1 MDNDLD
7 AAYHDSRFTAEI
19 SKRMQVP
26 DTIAIGGMDSNF
38 ADNNP
43 AMKNKLRGQ
52 TRVQEGAAMT
62 MQVPERI
69 LVAGGNSHVAA
80 GRILA
85 AKNLPR
91 ELQLE
96 HSVMTPSPEQIRV
109 FTPPRSIRL
118 EDHSFPTVD
127 QDDPE
132 TPSAMHGQPMT
143 NTGPLPGPTNAAV
156 TRSQQSF
163 QGQVNSSLPGRSP
176 YVHGFAGRMSR
187 ETSDLGVH
195 SLSAYKSEKG
205 VGGDNVTMGGGGGS
219 GYSYMSE
226 VAAKESMTPFEEL
239 QLVRRQI
246 AKLNHRLMAVEL
258 ENQQQQQREMIF
270 SILVT
275 AYFFG
280 KFVMWVNRTN

>member
-1 MDNDLD
+1 MDSDTMD

-26 DTIAIGGMDSNF
+26 DRIAIGGQEIGAGDTQNGISNAARGGMNDS
-38 ADNNP
+38 
-43 AMKNKLRGQ
+43 
-52 TRVQEGAAMT
+52 EHAASLK

-80 GRILA
+80 
-85 AKNLPR
+85 KNLPR

-96 HSVMTPSPEQIRV
+96 NSVLSPSPEQIRV

-118 EDHSFPTVD
+118 DDHQFPTVD
-127 QDDPE
+127 QDDDRLQSSMNVGESPSMTASSDSVEPTGISRLQHSQVQAVNTVPE
-132 TPSAMHGQPMT
+132 I
-143 NTGPLPGPTNAAV
+143 
-156 TRSQQSF
+156 
-163 QGQVNSSLPGRSP
+163 PGRNT
-176 YVHGFAGRMSR
+176 YLHGRMSR
-187 ETSDLGVH
+187 EASDLGSH
-195 SLSAYKSEKG
+195 SLAAYKSGLE
-205 VGGDNVTMGGGGGS
+205 GS
-219 GYSYMSE
+219 
-226 VAAKESMTPFEEL
+226 VKENMTPFEEL

-280 KFVMWVNRTN
+280 KFVMWVNRPN

>member
-1 MDNDLD
+1 MESNTMD

-26 DTIAIGGMDSNF
+26 DRIAIGGQEMGAGDSQAGLTNLTRGSMN
-38 ADNNP
+38 DNE
-43 AMKNKLRGQ
+43 Q
-52 TRVQEGAAMT
+52 AASLK

-80 GRILA
+80 
-85 AKNLPR
+85 KNLPR
-91 ELQLE
+91 ELQFE
-96 HSVMTPSPEQIRV
+96 NSVLSPSPEQIRV

-118 EDHSFPTVD
+118 DDHPFPTVD
-127 QDDPE
+127 QDDDRLRSSMNGGE
-132 TPSAMHGQPMT
+132 IPSMASISE
-143 NTGPLPGPTNAAV
+143 NTDASVITRLQQTQNQAVNAV
-156 TRSQQSF
+156 SEI
-163 QGQVNSSLPGRSP
+163 PGRSG
-176 YVHGFAGRMSR
+176 YLHGRMSR
-187 ETSDLGVH
+187 ETSDLGSH
-195 SLSAYKSEKG
+195 SLAAYKSGLE
-205 VGGDNVTMGGGGGS
+205 GS
-219 GYSYMSE
+219 
-226 VAAKESMTPFEEL
+226 VKENMTPFEEL

-280 KFVMWVNRTN
+280 KFVMWVNRPH

>member
-1 MDNDLD
+1 MSEATMDTGTMDL
-7 AAYHDSRFTAEI
+7 AFHDSRFTAEI

-26 DTIAIGGMDSNF
+26 ERIHIGGQEKGGGDGQNV
-38 ADNNP
+38 ATDITRGT
-43 AMKNKLRGQ
+43 MK
-52 TRVQEGAAMT
+52 TQEEVAPLN

-80 GRILA
+80 
-85 AKNLPR
+85 KNLPR

-96 HSVMTPSPEQIRV
+96 SSVLSPSPEQIRV

-127 QDDPE
+127 QDDQRSSRNSNRSDIPGITSISE
-132 TPSAMHGQPMT
+132 NVEPTSPLRTPQKTAPPINPVSE
-143 NTGPLPGPTNAAV
+143 
-156 TRSQQSF
+156 
-163 QGQVNSSLPGRSP
+163 LPGRGH
-176 YVHGFAGRMSR
+176 YVHNLGGRMSR

-195 SLSAYKSEKG
+195 SLAAYKSERG
-205 VGGDNVTMGGGGGS
+205 IEGS
-219 GYSYMSE
+219 
-226 VAAKESMTPFEEL
+226 VKESMTPFEEL

-275 AYFFG
+275 AYFVG
-280 KFVMWVNRTN
+280 KFIMWVNKPH

>member
-1 MDNDLD
+1 MDSDTMD

-26 DTIAIGGMDSNF
+26 DRIAIGGQEIGAGDSQNGV
-38 ADNNP
+38 NNIGKGVLNNSEP
-43 AMKNKLRGQ
+43 TASLK
-52 TRVQEGAAMT
+52 

-80 GRILA
+80 
-85 AKNLPR
+85 KNLPR

-96 HSVMTPSPEQIRV
+96 NSVLSPSPEQIRV

-118 EDHSFPTVD
+118 DDHQFPTVD
-127 QDDPE
+127 QDDE
-132 TPSAMHGQPMT
+132 RLHNSANVVDIPSMT
-143 NTGPLPGPTNAAV
+143 SSSESAEATGISRIQHT
-156 TRSQQSF
+156 
-163 QGQVNSSLPGRSP
+163 QGQSVNTVPEMPGRSG
-176 YVHGFAGRMSR
+176 YLHGRMSR
-187 ETSDLGVH
+187 EVSDLGSH
-195 SLSAYKSEKG
+195 SLAAYKSGLE
-205 VGGDNVTMGGGGGS
+205 GS
-219 GYSYMSE
+219 
-226 VAAKESMTPFEEL
+226 VKENMTPFEEL

-280 KFVMWVNRTN
+280 KFVMWVNRPN

>member
-1 MDNDLD
+1 MDSNSVDS
-7 AAYHDSRFTAEI
+7 AYHDSRYTAEI

-26 DTIAIGGMDSNF
+26 ERICIGGQEKGAGDSQVIGSSISGGSMNEI
-38 ADNNP
+38 P
-43 AMKNKLRGQ
+43 KNAPLN
-52 TRVQEGAAMT
+52 

-80 GRILA
+80 
-85 AKNLPR
+85 KNLPR

-96 HSVMTPSPEQIRV
+96 NSVLSPSPEQIRV

-127 QDDPE
+127 QDDDRLHSSVNGGD
-132 TPSAMHGQPMT
+132 T
-143 NTGPLPGPTNAAV
+143 TGPVSISQTVDPNGPT
-156 TRSQQSF
+156 RLQQTHGHAINPVSE
-163 QGQVNSSLPGRSP
+163 PTGRTH
-176 YVHGFAGRMSR
+176 YLHGRMSR
-187 ETSDLGVH
+187 EASDLGPH
-195 SLSAYKSEKG
+195 SVSVYKSDRG
-205 VGGDNVTMGGGGGS
+205 IDGTV
-219 GYSYMSE
+219 
-226 VAAKESMTPFEEL
+226 KENMTPFEEL

-280 KFVMWVNRTN
+280 KFVMWVNRTH